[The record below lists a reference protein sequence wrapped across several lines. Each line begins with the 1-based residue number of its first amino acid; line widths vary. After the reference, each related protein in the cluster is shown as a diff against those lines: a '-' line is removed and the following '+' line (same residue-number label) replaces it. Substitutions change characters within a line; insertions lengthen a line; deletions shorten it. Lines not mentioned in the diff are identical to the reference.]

1 MYSPCRHQLRL
12 SVFNIGE
19 YKGVVMPEMGYISGV
34 FGEWLKSNDGHIV
47 YNELYVCRLNQSSK
61 SSSLALAAASVRL
74 PTPNLP

>member
-1 MYSPCRHQLRL
+1 
-12 SVFNIGE
+12 
-19 YKGVVMPEMGYISGV
+19 MPEMGYISGV